1 MNDIDKTTL
10 RSMARAAPRR
20 AIRDDGEPYAADRV
34 LTMAQQN
41 FARELIRG
49 LAPLAAYK
57 LAYPNNEGSDRIQQG
72 SAYKLQKDKRI
83 ARMVYAA
90 QIETI
95 EHLAEDV
102 AAVRRYVLKE
112 LLEHSKAAKQE
123 TTKIAAL
130 KLMGQ
135 AAGMFSDRPATVQ
148 VQVTAEQLK
157 AELAGHLR
165 FLDDKP
171 PPLAERIS

>member
-1 MNDIDKTTL
+1 MDTIHKDEL
-10 RSMARAAPRR
+10 RALARAAPRR
-20 AIRDDGEPYAADRV
+20 AKRTDGEPYASTKAMTV
-34 LTMAQQN
+34 ATME
-41 FARELIRG
+41 FAKGLIRG
-49 LAPLAAYK
+49 MAPLESYRAAYPSSKSTDIVATSNAHK
-57 LAYPNNEGSDRIQQG
+57 L
-72 SAYKLQKDKRI
+72 KRDYRV
-83 ARMVYAA
+83 AKMVHAA
-90 QIETI
+90 QLETI